1 MSLASVL
8 ATMTYKPTYSFEI
21 VDVNGSA
28 VLRVTMHTHDS
39 RPDEPVPL
47 SIPVDFPVPNVAEHR
62 PGRFTGDGR
71 VTYTDTEEGFWQDW
85 LRGKIHWCEL
95 HESDE
100 WLRFDGVL
108 HRDPHNHS
116 MIR

>member
-1 MSLASVL
+1 MSLQSVL
-8 ATMTYKPTYSFEI
+8 ETMTYKPTYDFEI
-21 VDVNGSA
+21 VDVNGSD

-39 RPDEPVPL
+39 RPDEAVPL
-47 SIPVDFPVPNVAEHR
+47 SIPVDFPVPTVRAAGSADYWR
-62 PGRFTGDGR
+62 
-71 VTYTDTEEGFWQDW
+71 DW
-85 LRGKIHWCEL
+85 LHRKIHWCEL

-108 HRDPHNHS
+108 FNDPHNES